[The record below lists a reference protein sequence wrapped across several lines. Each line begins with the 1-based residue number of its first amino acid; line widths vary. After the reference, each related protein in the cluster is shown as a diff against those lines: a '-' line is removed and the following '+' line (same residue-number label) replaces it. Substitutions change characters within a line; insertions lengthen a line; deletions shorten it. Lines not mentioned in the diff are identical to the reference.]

1 MKKYLALAF
10 LMNIVYVLHA
20 RAQTIVAGATV
31 GTLGGEAPLPPPS
44 ILKTDTGLGWIDLML
59 KMFPYFWAVA
69 GPIILGVIQ
78 TKGPQYIQKV
88 PRALLPGIA
97 AVWGAL
103 GGLFAGLGSLPLDGG
118 GVSIDTGMFQGAA
131 LGGTTQ
137 GVLQANA
144 DKVVPV
150 LTKEEQDARNRRAE
164 V

>member
-20 RAQTIVAGATV
+20 RAQSIVAGATV
-31 GTLGGEAPLPPPS
+31 GQIGGEAPLPPPS
-44 ILKTDTGLGWIDLML
+44 ILRTDTGLGWIDLML

-78 TKGPQYIQKV
+78 TKGPQYIEKV

-97 AVWGAL
+97 AVWGSI
-103 GGLFAGLGSLPLDGG
+103 GGLFAGLGSLGLDGG
-118 GVSIDTGMFQGAA
+118 GVAIDTGMIQGGA

-137 GVLQANA
+137 AVLQANA
-144 DKVVPV
+144 AKVVPV
-150 LTKEEQDARNRRAE
+150 LTKEEQIARHQRMEA
-164 V
+164 